1 MDSITFTDKELE
13 KIVTKVVKE
22 TLVRYFEPEC
32 NSEQLK
38 KAIADRVDYLLD
50 NGNLPTRVI
59 FDYYETIYGDPNYED
74 RNDYFIKNVIEAFK
88 RDNLSQMHYTDVEY
102 TFYKNFVV
110 NILANIIRKLLFNL
124 NYSDD
129 IDVQLVAIPEDTE
142 GQHRLTWQSP
152 LTQLGKEVNLT
163 SHICSYV
170 YSSDRE
176 DPQHNPGLPKGH
188 FESFFFRNEENP
200 NSIPHIILICR
211 YISKKNYKRIHETA
225 EMLRGMGY
233 QVLALIALGK
243 VVEE

>member
-38 KAIADRVDYLLD
+38 KAIADRVDYVLD

-59 FDYYETIYGDPNYED
+59 FDYFETIFGYPTYEA
-74 RNDYFIKNVIEAFK
+74 RNDIFIKNVIEAFK

-102 TFYKNFVV
+102 TFYKDFVV
-110 NILANIIRKLLFNL
+110 SILAREIRKLLFNL

-129 IDVQLVAIPEDTE
+129 ISIQLLAVPEDTE

-152 LTQLGKEVNLT
+152 LTRLSKEVNLT

-170 YSSDRE
+170 YSSDKE
-176 DPQHNPGLPKGH
+176 DTQHYRSLPNGH
-188 FESFFFRNEENP
+188 FEEFFFKDEENP

-211 YISKKNYKRIHETA
+211 YISKKNYKRIHETV
-225 EMLRGMGY
+225 EMLRGIGY
-233 QVLALIALGK
+233 EVLALIALGK